1 MGLGPFDLTGGP
13 FLALYSVVL
22 LLAGALSLWLP
33 AFLRA
38 PGRPG
43 RVDNLDELAMLS
55 GGPAR
60 LADAAI
66 ARLLAARLLVQQ
78 GKGSF
83 RAATSAAGETAVE
96 RTILRAAQPATWPV
110 IIRAVMPESQAIAR
124 RLAAKGL
131 MLESGA
137 LFGLRLVAAAP
148 LLLALGFGAT
158 KLIIGVERG
167 KPAAFLAILLLV
179 TVFLAIVR
187 FGSINAATGEGT
199 ELLKR
204 ERERSDRL
212 RRAPM
217 RDEMGTSVA
226 LFGTAVLVGSEISAF
241 HSMRSRNSDGG
252 GDGGSS
258 SSGGDSGDGGGGGCG
273 GCGGC
278 GG

>member
-13 FLALYSVVL
+13 FLALYCFVL

-33 AFLRA
+33 AFLRV

-43 RVDNLDELAMLS
+43 RIDSVDELAMLS
-55 GGPAR
+55 GGPVR
-60 LADAAI
+60 LADAAM
-66 ARLLAARLLVQQ
+66 ARLLASGQLVQQ
-78 GKGSF
+78 DKGGF
-83 RAATSAAGETAVE
+83 LAQNPVAGETAVE
-96 RTILRAAQPATWPV
+96 RTILHAAQPAAWPV
-110 IIRAVMPESQAIAR
+110 IIRAVMPEVKAVER

-131 MLESGA
+131 MLDSGA
-137 LFGLRLVAAAP
+137 LLGLRLIAAAP
-148 LLLALGFGAT
+148 LFLALCFGAT

-167 KPAAFLAILLLV
+167 KPVAFLAILLLV

-187 FGSINAATGEGT
+187 FGSVNAATGEGL

-204 ERERSDRL
+204 ERDRSDRL

-226 LFGTAVLVGSEISAF
+226 LFGTAVLAGSDISAF
-241 HSMRSRNSDGG
+241 HTLRSRGSDGG
-252 GDGGSS
+252 GDGSS
-258 SSGGDSGDGGGGGCG
+258 STSGGDGGGGGGCG